1 MTTAQGA
8 LFLLMSVVALVGALG
23 TVLSAK
29 PLRAAMS
36 LLLTVMAIAAM
47 YLSLHAELLASLQML
62 VYAGAVVVLF
72 VFVIM
77 LIGPEGSE
85 SRAGRRA
92 MIPIVGAVF
101 LGSFTA
107 SMASFVGRGTPWVPP
122 TAPAGY
128 GSVEGLGRA
137 IYLDGAVP
145 FETISVTLLVAI
157 LSAVAVARGRTAHEA
172 AVVKRDRAA
181 RAAGDE
187 SA

>member
-8 LFLLMSVVALVGALG
+8 LFLVMSLLALLGALG
-23 TVLSAK
+23 TVLATK

-85 SRAGRRA
+85 SQAGKRV
-92 MIPIVGAVF
+92 MMPIVAAIF
-101 LGSFTA
+101 MGSFTA
-107 SMASFVGRGTPWVPP
+107 SLASMLGRGTPWALP

-145 FETISVTLLVAI
+145 FEAISVTLLVAI
-157 LSAVAVARGRTAHEA
+157 LSAVAVARGRTAQEA

-187 SA
+187 GV

>member
-1 MTTAQGA
+1 MTNAQGA
-8 LFLLMSVVALVGALG
+8 LFIVTAVLAIFGAIG

-36 LLLTVMAIAAM
+36 LLLTVMAIAAI
-47 YLSLHAELLASLQML
+47 YLSLHAELLGSLQML

-85 SRAGRRA
+85 SRAGNRL
-92 MIPIVGAVF
+92 MMPIVAATFMG
-101 LGSFTA
+101 LFTL
-107 SMASFVGRGTPWVPP
+107 SMASFIGRGTPWVPP

-137 IYLDGAVP
+137 IYIDGAVP
-145 FETISVTLLVAI
+145 FEAISVTLLVAI

-181 RAAGDE
+181 RVAGDE
-187 SA
+187 EQ